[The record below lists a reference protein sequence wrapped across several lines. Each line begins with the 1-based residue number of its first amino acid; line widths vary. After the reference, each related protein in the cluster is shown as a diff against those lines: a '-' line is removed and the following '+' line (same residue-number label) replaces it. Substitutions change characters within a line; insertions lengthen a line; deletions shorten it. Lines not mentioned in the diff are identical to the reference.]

1 MPESVPVRCPDCRRT
16 HRYTAPSYPCACG
29 SPVAPALHRDL
40 PATPVTR
47 PAWEEQWI
55 VVRCGAC
62 GRGHQWPRPELGC
75 PCGTV
80 LRVAL
85 VPAPEK
91 GGTGAADDRPA
102 EPRPA
107 GGGAAGDRPPEDAG
121 ARPAEYL
128 AARLPAVA
136 PVRPAFRSV
145 PVRTARDMIT
155 ATALYLRW
163 LGLRDVRRAE
173 ERPAP
178 GVALTAGDLLA
189 QVDPSIGPAPLRD
202 VECVW
207 LTALARSARCAYF
220 SLAGYTD
227 DARSRA
233 DSLGV
238 PLYVLDPAGAP
249 QPVNGAAEE
258 LHTTQA

>member
-1 MPESVPVRCPDCRRT
+1 V
-16 HRYTAPSYPCACG
+16 H
-29 SPVAPALHRDL
+29 
-40 PATPVTR
+40 
-47 PAWEEQWI
+47 
-55 VVRCGAC
+55 
-62 GRGHQWPRPELGC
+62 
-75 PCGTV
+75 
-80 LRVAL
+80 
-85 VPAPEK
+85 
-91 GGTGAADDRPA
+91 
-102 EPRPA
+102 
-107 GGGAAGDRPPEDAG
+107 
-121 ARPAEYL
+121 
-128 AARLPAVA
+128 
-136 PVRPAFRSV
+136 
-145 PVRTARDMIT
+145 TARDMIT

-178 GVALTAGDLLA
+178 GVALTAGDLLV

-249 QPVNGAAEE
+249 QPVNEAAQE